1 MTMDTAHLSHRK
13 LFFGTLQN
21 LTLAE
26 SGPAVQISIL
36 KIPDIWQFKLLLVD
50 I

>member
-1 MTMDTAHLSHRK
+1 MTMDTAHLSPRF
-13 LFFGTLQN
+13 FFGTLQN

-36 KIPDIWQFKLLLVD
+36 QIPDIWQFKLLLVD